1 MEKIFTRIFP
11 LSLLLL
17 SSCIKGEPR
26 NTEADIVR
34 CILPADILK
43 SEPTIDDNSV
53 QVFVVGGVDMKK
65 LAPEFELTPG
75 ATISPESGTERDFT
89 EDQQYTVTSEDGA
102 WQKTYRVSITQSDM
116 QTKYDFENWKKQG
129 SYVIPYEIM
138 GDQIQN
144 IWSSGNSGFALTG
157 GGGSLLPGRW

>member
-1 MEKIFTRIFP
+1 MNLNAFYEKIFYSHLP

-53 QVFVVGGVDMKK
+53 QAFVVGGVDRRSSRRIR
-65 LAPEFELTPG
+65 TDSG

-89 EDQQYTVTSEDGA
+89 EDQQYTVTSEDGV

-116 QTKYDFENWKKQG
+116 QTNTT
-129 SYVIPYEIM
+129 
-138 GDQIQN
+138 
-144 IWSSGNSGFALTG
+144 LRTG
-157 GGGSLLPGRW
+157 KSKAVT

>member
-53 QVFVVGGVDMKK
+53 QAFVVGGVDMKK

-89 EDQQYTVTSEDGA
+89 EDQQYTVTSEDGV

-144 IWSSGNSGFALTG
+144 IWRADPRVRPRL
-157 GGGSLLPGRW
+157 

>member
-75 ATISPESGTERDFT
+75 ATISPESGTRFLPSAISPR
-89 EDQQYTVTSEDGA
+89 TS
-102 WQKTYRVSITQSDM
+102 SIR
-116 QTKYDFENWKKQG
+116 
-129 SYVIPYEIM
+129 
-138 GDQIQN
+138 
-144 IWSSGNSGFALTG
+144 
-157 GGGSLLPGRW
+157 LLPRTEHGRKPTA

>member
-1 MEKIFTRIFP
+1 MKKIFTRIFP

-53 QVFVVGGVDMKK
+53 QAFVVGGVDMKK
-65 LAPEFELTPG
+65 LAP
-75 ATISPESGTERDFT
+75 
-89 EDQQYTVTSEDGA
+89 
-102 WQKTYRVSITQSDM
+102 
-116 QTKYDFENWKKQG
+116 
-129 SYVIPYEIM
+129 
-138 GDQIQN
+138 
-144 IWSSGNSGFALTG
+144 
-157 GGGSLLPGRW
+157 

>member
-1 MEKIFTRIFP
+1 MKKIFTRIFP

-34 CILPADILK
+34 CIL
-43 SEPTIDDNSV
+43 
-53 QVFVVGGVDMKK
+53 VVGGVDMKK

-89 EDQQYTVTSEDGA
+89 EDQQYTVTSEDGV

-157 GGGSLLPGRW
+157 GGGRRTYR

>member
-1 MEKIFTRIFP
+1 MKKIFTRIFP

-53 QVFVVGGVDMKK
+53 RAFVVGGVDMKK

-89 EDQQYTVTSEDGA
+89 EDQQYTVTSEDGV
-102 WQKTYRVSITQSDM
+102 WQKTYRVSITP
-116 QTKYDFENWKKQG
+116 
-129 SYVIPYEIM
+129 VRHA
-138 GDQIQN
+138 DQIRLRELEKARQ
-144 IWSSGNSGFALTG
+144 LRD
-157 GGGSLLPGRW
+157 SL